1 LITSTQRKNKVLDQ
15 IRALTERIDAP
26 AKPGVPPHMVVVSQA
41 QLGDCIAALST
52 EIEEFDAAGTADIAD
67 LQFNTIAEMFK
78 LPFKLRL
85 ATGQTIPQFA
95 RSINISTSTLKR
107 YEAAEYASAPA
118 EVLKT
123 ILTTYGLKVSG
134 HTSRAA

>member
-1 LITSTQRKNKVLDQ
+1 
-15 IRALTERIDAP
+15 
-26 AKPGVPPHMVVVSQA
+26 
-41 QLGDCIAALST
+41 
-52 EIEEFDAAGTADIAD
+52 
-67 LQFNTIAEMFK
+67 MFK

-118 EVLKT
+118 EVLET
-123 ILTTYGLKVSG
+123 ILSTYGLKVSG
-134 HTSRAA
+134 HRSRAAQGHQPPNGFAACGAPIRATNSPGHSNYSGAAKGSGVNLSLATG